1 MTSSIKPT
9 ILIIFGVTGDLSRR
23 KLLPAIEM
31 IAASTIAPESLRIV
45 GVTRQQHTSED
56 VLGKVSGE
64 VDYVRKH
71 LEVYS
76 MSLTKLDEY
85 VELRKHLDEIEREMG
100 EPAQRLIYLSVP
112 PQISRPIVELLGE
125 SGIADIP
132 DTKLLLEKPFGVDLA
147 SAKELV
153 AQAKK
158 YFREDQLYRI
168 DHYLA
173 KEMTQNLVVFRQQNS
188 LFKHT
193 WNNQFIDSIEIVAS
207 ETIGIEGR
215 AEFYEQ
221 TGALRDLVQSHLLQ
235 LAALTLADLPK
246 ALEDGDWKCVPS
258 ARLRA
263 LQDIITPSDI
273 PSQARRGQYASYRD
287 EVKNP
292 DTTVETFVAL
302 TLFSKDP
309 RWEGVPI
316 RLITGKALNKK
327 TTEIRITYKR
337 DNAREANRLILHIQ
351 PNEGVEIDLW
361 AKRPGYDREQ
371 DKLSLNF
378 AYSNHF
384 TDLPEAYERV
394 FVDAMRSDHSLF
406 TGSDEVLE
414 TWRILDPIQKAWE
427 MDAEDLV
434 TYESGAAPDNSELT
448 SRPFA
453 SSSRQ

>member
-1 MTSSIKPT
+1 MTTPIKPT

-23 KLLPAIEM
+23 KLLPAIEK
-31 IAASTIAPESLRIV
+31 IAGSSIAPQMLRIV
-45 GVTRQQHTSED
+45 GVTRQQQTAED
-56 VLGKVSGE
+56 VLGRVSGKI
-64 VDYVRKH
+64 DYVREH

-85 VELRKHLDEIEREMG
+85 IELREHLDEIEREMG

-112 PQISRPIVELLGE
+112 PQISQPIVELLGE
-125 SGIADIP
+125 SGIANTP
-132 DTKLLLEKPFGVDLA
+132 HTKLLLEKPFGVDLA

-235 LAALTLADLPK
+235 LAALTLAELPES
-246 ALEDGDWKCVPS
+246 LQDGDWECVPT
-258 ARLRA
+258 ARLQA
-263 LQDIITPSDI
+263 LHDIITPSDI
-273 PSQARRGQYASYRD
+273 PSQVKRGQYASYRD
-287 EVKNP
+287 EVNNP

-302 TLFSKDP
+302 TLFSKNP

-316 RLITGKALNKK
+316 RLITGKALDKK

-337 DNAREANRLILHIQ
+337 DNASEANRLILHIQ
-351 PNEGVEIDLW
+351 PNEGVEVDLW

-427 MDAEDLV
+427 MDADDLMV
-434 TYESGAAPDNSELT
+434 YEIGTIPDDTDEGTTT
-448 SRPFA
+448 S
-453 SSSRQ
+453 

>member
-1 MTSSIKPT
+1 MTTPIKPT

-23 KLLPAIEM
+23 KLLPAIEK
-31 IAASTIAPESLRIV
+31 IAGSSIAPQMLRIV
-45 GVTRQQHTSED
+45 GVTRQQQTAED
-56 VLGKVSGE
+56 VLGRVSGKI
-64 VDYVRKH
+64 DYVREH

-85 VELRKHLDEIEREMG
+85 IELREHLDEIEREMG

-112 PQISRPIVELLGE
+112 PQISQPIVELLGE
-125 SGIADIP
+125 SGIANTP
-132 DTKLLLEKPFGVDLA
+132 HTKLLLEKPFGVDLA

-153 AQAKK
+153 AQARK

-235 LAALTLADLPK
+235 LAALTLAELPES
-246 ALEDGDWKCVPS
+246 LQDGDWECVPT
-258 ARLRA
+258 ARLQA
-263 LQDIITPSDI
+263 LHDIITPSDI
-273 PSQARRGQYASYRD
+273 PAQAKRGQYASYRD
-287 EVKNP
+287 EVRNP

-316 RLITGKALNKK
+316 RLITGKALDKK

-337 DNAREANRLILHIQ
+337 DNASEANRLILHIQ
-351 PNEGVEIDLW
+351 PNEGVEVDLW

-427 MDAEDLV
+427 MDADDLMV
-434 TYESGAAPDNSELT
+434 YEIGTIPDDTDEGTTT
-448 SRPFA
+448 S
-453 SSSRQ
+453 

>member
-1 MTSSIKPT
+1 MTTPIKPT

-23 KLLPAIEM
+23 KLLPAIEK
-31 IAASTIAPESLRIV
+31 IAGSSIAPQMLRIV
-45 GVTRQQHTSED
+45 GVTRQQQTAED
-56 VLGKVSGE
+56 VLGRVSGKI
-64 VDYVRKH
+64 DYVREH

-85 VELRKHLDEIEREMG
+85 IELREHLDEIEREMG
-100 EPAQRLIYLSVP
+100 EPAQQLIYLSVP
-112 PQISRPIVELLGE
+112 PQISQPIVELLGE
-125 SGIADIP
+125 SGIANTP
-132 DTKLLLEKPFGVDLA
+132 HTKLLLEKPFGVDLA

-235 LAALTLADLPK
+235 LAALTLAELPES
-246 ALEDGDWKCVPS
+246 LQDGDWECVPT
-258 ARLRA
+258 ARLQA
-263 LQDIITPSDI
+263 LHDIITPSDI
-273 PSQARRGQYASYRD
+273 PAQAKRGQYASYRD
-287 EVKNP
+287 EVNNP
-292 DTTVETFVAL
+292 DTTVETFVSL

-316 RLITGKALNKK
+316 RLITGKALDKK

-337 DNAREANRLILHIQ
+337 DNESEANRLILHIQ
-351 PNEGVEIDLW
+351 PNEGVEVDLW

-427 MDAEDLV
+427 MDADDLMV
-434 TYESGAAPDNSELT
+434 YEIGTIPDDTDEGTTT
-448 SRPFA
+448 S
-453 SSSRQ
+453 